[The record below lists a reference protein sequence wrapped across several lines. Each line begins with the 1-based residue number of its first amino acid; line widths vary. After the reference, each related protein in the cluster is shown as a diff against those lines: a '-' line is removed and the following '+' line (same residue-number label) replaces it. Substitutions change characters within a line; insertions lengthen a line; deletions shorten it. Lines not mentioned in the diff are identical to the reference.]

1 MLPFILY
8 CSAGAL
14 TAGHVYV
21 LLSLGILG
29 SSASVLEL
37 ISLLG
42 SITLIASGYLS
53 LFRPGVGGKLA
64 LPASLGIWCFYGP
77 AIVGTFRTGRAMPIS
92 GIRSAALPY
101 LAVVFLVLATLFS
114 TAVSFRKIELRGTR
128 AWLFPEAASRFVRM
142 GIGVFSVVIVVVI
155 SVWFAFGVKTVR
167 RPSSRFLIP
176 DGYVGWVRVEF
187 QTSGSPPV
195 PAEEGHYVFRIPADG
210 MLRTSSPE
218 RYGWGKDEYFYVVSD
233 GLRKLPTDVAS
244 GRLVWGQING
254 ERGSTSG
261 PRQYEEFFVGSEQQ
275 FKELAGGKEE
285 IGPKAV
291 ADPAK

>member
-8 CSAGAL
+8 CSAGVL

-21 LLSLGILG
+21 LLSLGLLG

-42 SITLIASGYLS
+42 SMALMASGYLS
-53 LFRPGVGGKLA
+53 LFRPGFGAKLA

-77 AIVGTFRTGRAMPIS
+77 AIVATFRPGRAVPFS
-92 GIRSAALPY
+92 GIRGAALPY
-101 LAVVFLVLATLFS
+101 LAVVFLVLSTLHS
-114 TAVSFRKIELRGTR
+114 TAVNFRKRELEGTR
-128 AWLFPEAASRFVRM
+128 TWLFPEAASRFVRI
-142 GIGVFSVVIVVVI
+142 GIGVCSVVFVVVI

-187 QTSGSPPV
+187 QTPGFPPV
-195 PAEEGHYVFRIPADG
+195 PAEQGHHIFRIPSEG

-218 RYGWGKDEYFYVVSD
+218 RYGWGKDEYFYVVNG

-254 ERGSTSG
+254 EQGGAAG
-261 PRQYEEFFVGSEQQ
+261 PRQYEEFFVGTEQQ
-275 FKELAGGKEE
+275 FKELAGGKEV
-285 IGPKAV
+285 GPKPV
-291 ADPAK
+291 ADSAK